1 MIIEISIGEAFDR
14 LTILKIKSEKIKDD
28 TKLTNVMREYFYLL
42 NLMKEELEVD
52 EDNEDFKRLFNVNS
66 QLWDVEN
73 KLREC
78 EEKGDFIDEFIKLS
92 IKLYEKGYSG
102 VDIIN
107 LLETPKFMETNLT
120 LEKKYE
126 LLFAFNK
133 VRKEFRNETLLIMFI
148 LNFLYLSLETS
159 LENISFM

>member
-28 TKLTNVMREYFYLL
+28 TKLTNVMMEYFYLL

-66 QLWDVEN
+66 QLWDVED

-78 EEKGDFIDEFIKLS
+78 EEKGDFTDEFIEMINS
-92 IKLYEKGYSG
+92 ILLY
-102 VDIIN
+102 
-107 LLETPKFMETNLT
+107 F
-120 LEKKYE
+120 
-126 LLFAFNK
+126 
-133 VRKEFRNETLLIMFI
+133 
-148 LNFLYLSLETS
+148 
-159 LENISFM
+159 